1 MSHHNLLTMTLPLEY
16 IPGSDKM
23 SRMVLK
29 HQDVV
34 DLITKELLDAP
45 NGTYTLA
52 DGDWNNSRCDVLYM
66 SNLSLSFPPVLIEV
80 QNTINELFLQRLVSY
95 SLNVFKTYHAL
106 PVVLVLGTKKISPVS
121 LTLDFIK
128 ESEQKPW
135 LLTIPSLIWA
145 KKCFVISKETI
156 LDNNYYTNP
165 MNPLLGLSL
174 FLLEQQ
180 PSLHCHTYSEDSTII
195 LLYQIAFA
203 QLYPQET
210 YQQNFQSA
218 VETICLT
225 NKRLFGNILDKVNS
239 KEPLN
244 KIRRICEK
252 GIHYN
257 DEVKVKT
264 VDNSASS
271 QSSDELDFP
280 EPLPMGPQSKRKHT
294 MIDEDIKFVESFKKE
309 QNGRM
314 NWQSCLKAGHCRKL
328 LVTYTTPESLRV
340 TYAMVSKTKKKKDNK

>member
-1 MSHHNLLTMTLPLEY
+1 MNLPLEY

-23 SRMVLK
+23 SPMVLK

-45 NGTYTLA
+45 NSIYTLA

-66 SNLSLSFPPVLIEV
+66 SNLPLSFPPVLIE
-80 QNTINELFLQRLVSY
+80 
-95 SLNVFKTYHAL
+95 SLNVVKTYHAL
-106 PVVLVLGTKKISPVS
+106 PVVLVLGTKKISSVS
-121 LTLDFIK
+121 LSLDFNK

-145 KKCFVISKETI
+145 KKCFIISKETI
-156 LDNNYYTNP
+156 PDNNYYTNP
-165 MNPLLGLSL
+165 MNPLLGLPL
-174 FLLEQQ
+174 FLLEQQQ
-180 PSLHCHTYSEDSTII
+180 PSLHCHTYSEDPTII
-195 LLYQIAFA
+195 PLYQIAFA
-203 QLYPQET
+203 QLYPQKT

-218 VETICLT
+218 VETIYST
-225 NKRLFGNILDKVNS
+225 NKRLFGSILDKFNS

-252 GIHYN
+252 GIYYN
-257 DEVKVKT
+257 DEAKVKT

-280 EPLPMGPQSKRKHT
+280 EPLPMGPQSKRTHT
-294 MIDEDIKFVESFKKE
+294 MVDENIKFVESFKKE

-314 NWQSCLKAGHCRKL
+314 NWQSCLKAGHRRKL
-328 LVTYTTPESLRV
+328 LVGYTTPESLRV
-340 TYAMVSKTKKKKDNK
+340 TYAMVSKKKKTTNKSGFFF

>member
-16 IPGSDKM
+16 IPGCDKM

-34 DLITKELLDAP
+34 DLITKELLNSP

-52 DGDWNNSRCDVLYM
+52 DGDWNNLRCDVLYM
-66 SNLSLSFPPVLIEV
+66 SKLPLSFPPVLIEV
-80 QNTINELFLQRLVSY
+80 QNTINNLFLQRLVSY
-95 SLNVFKTYHAL
+95 SLTVVKTYHAL
-106 PVVLVLGTKKISPVS
+106 PVVLVLGAKKISPVS
-121 LTLDFIK
+121 LILDFNK
-128 ESEQKPW
+128 QSEQKPW

-145 KKCFVISKETI
+145 RRCLIISKETI
-156 LDNNYYTNP
+156 PDSIYYTNP
-165 MNPLLGLSL
+165 LNPLLGLSL

-180 PSLHCHTYSEDSTII
+180 PSLHRHTYSEDPTII

-218 VETICLT
+218 VETICST
-225 NKRLFGNILDKVNS
+225 NKRLFESILDKVNS

-257 DEVKVKT
+257 DEVKARI
-264 VDNSASS
+264 VDDSASS

-280 EPLPMGPQSKRKHT
+280 EPLPMGPQSKRTHT
-294 MIDEDIKFVESFKKE
+294 MVDEDI
-309 QNGRM
+309 
-314 NWQSCLKAGHCRKL
+314 
-328 LVTYTTPESLRV
+328 
-340 TYAMVSKTKKKKDNK
+340 